1 MKEEEIKEENG
12 EENNSKQMDLSGRLF
27 TASVKPAWPKIK
39 IDLLMKEMTGVA
51 VIWAINHD
59 KDTNEE
65 GEIIENHTHFVI
77 EYETPRK
84 ISTLAKLLGCEPN
97 FIILGK
103 SKKALIRYLTHLD
116 DSSKHRYDP
125 EEVLTNSGIPYA
137 ETVLGA
143 FLTDRQIADLIR
155 EGKGYDLL
163 GVVSTS
169 KLRTIQAF
177 LQYDVSGRISRQLA
191 EQGEMIG
198 SLMDTIGNIEN
209 RVDSVLNDFSKGFT
223 KIGADLV
230 TVLMGIRE
238 EAKLARINKITKR

>member
-12 EENNSKQMDLSGRLF
+12 EENNSKQMALSGRLF

-39 IDLLMKEMTGVA
+39 IELLMNEMMGVA
-51 VIWAINHD
+51 TIWAINHD

-65 GEIIENHTHFVI
+65 GEMVENHTHFII

-103 SKKALIRYLTHLD
+103 SKKALLRYLTHLD

-137 ETVLGA
+137 ETVVGA

-209 RVDSVLNDFSKGFT
+209 RVDDVLNDFQKGFT
-223 KIGADLV
+223 KIGTELV
-230 TVLMGIRE
+230 SVLMGIRE

>member
-1 MKEEEIKEENG
+1 ML
-12 EENNSKQMDLSGRLF
+12 D
-27 TASVKPAWPKIK
+27 
-39 IDLLMKEMTGVA
+39 VA
-51 VIWAINHD
+51 AIWAITHD
-59 KDTNEE
+59 KDTNEQ
-65 GEIIENHTHFVI
+65 GEIIEAHTHIVI

-84 ISTLAKLLGCEPN
+84 VSTLAKLFNCEPN
-97 FIILGK
+97 FIELGK
-103 SKKALIRYLTHLD
+103 SKKALLRYLTHLD
-116 DSSKHRYDP
+116 DTDKHRYDP

-137 ETVLGA
+137 ETIIGA
-143 FLTDRQIADLIR
+143 FLNDKQIADLIR
-155 EGKGYDLL
+155 EGKGYELL
-163 GVVSTS
+163 GVVPTG

-198 SLMDTIGNIEN
+198 ALMDTIGNIEN
-209 RVDSVLNDFSKGFT
+209 RVDSVLTDFSKGFT